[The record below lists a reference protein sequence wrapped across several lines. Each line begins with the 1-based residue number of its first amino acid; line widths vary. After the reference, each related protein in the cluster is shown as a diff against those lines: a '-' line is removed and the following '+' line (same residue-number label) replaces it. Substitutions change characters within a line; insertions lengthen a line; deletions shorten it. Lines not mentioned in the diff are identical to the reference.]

1 MDISHFPPPPS
12 PWPARVARD
21 LEVLLLS
28 IFVGFCIW
36 FVGGWM
42 LAGQVSPPPTAP
54 IYSEDEGTPE
64 GAGSSS
70 AVVAEHRADAFA
82 HAVAESAAVTA
93 AGPLWARFGPDAT
106 SGIE

>member
-1 MDISHFPPPPS
+1 MDTSHFPPPPS

-28 IFVGFCIW
+28 ILVGFCIW

-42 LAGQVSPPPTAP
+42 LAGQVSPPPTDP
-54 IYSEDEGTPE
+54 IFSEDEGTPE
-64 GAGSSS
+64 GDASSS
-70 AVVAEHRADAFA
+70 AVMAEHRADAVVLT
-82 HAVAESAAVTA
+82 VAESAAVTMV
-93 AGPLWARFGPDAT
+93 GQVWARFGPDTT